1 MQSGSGFGNLLL
13 LALPLLL
20 LGYLFWSQRRRSREL
35 ANLQDTLQVGNQVL
49 TTSGMFAKII
59 AIEGDQATLEI
70 APGVRARFDKR
81 AILRR
86 VDGVADSSAER

>member
-1 MQSGSGFGNLLL
+1 
-13 LALPLLL
+13 
-20 LGYLFWSQRRRSREL
+20 
-35 ANLQDTLQVGNQVL
+35 
-49 TTSGMFAKII
+49 MFAKII